1 MNKAIKENKRIL
13 LIVISVSFVISGHFF
28 VMNTVQS
35 QTAEKLN
42 ALFDS
47 DEFTQEK
54 MNVILAEERLFCIWP
69 VLQHY

>member
-1 MNKAIKENKRIL
+1 M
-13 LIVISVSFVISGHFF
+13 ISVSFVISGHFF

-54 MNVILAEERLFCIWP
+54 MNVILAEERFFTQMFILYLASIAALLIF
-69 VLQHY
+69 VFEK